1 MGTINWKK
9 QTDINAEKIQQ
20 DFYSSNKFSIEE
32 ESRLALEVNKK
43 FYKLATP
50 TNAQVL
56 TEIKALAQQN
66 NKIIRLLLDKLD
78 NID

>member
-43 FYKLATP
+43 FF
-50 TNAQVL
+50 
-56 TEIKALAQQN
+56 IS
-66 NKIIRLLLDKLD
+66 
-78 NID
+78 